1 MLRDASQKQVIQ
13 KFSFIQSLD
22 LSRGLKST
30 ESIASKTKI
39 NSPSPKSKTASF
51 SQAQAAAIVPT
62 LNNPWHQ
69 SSDTNNELS
78 LAEIVKYST
87 PDNLISTEQKPKNH
101 LGKIIFSL
109 ATGYCIFVLWWLFGH
124 EGNRLLTA
132 LTGGKQIT
140 LSKSDAEFIDY
151 AERSLDNIEREL
163 AVDQA
168 KEEKV
173 VYVPVYTPNPT
184 PAPSPPSVAN
194 NSLDTLPSI
203 PKPSTSPVSES
214 LRIPAPPPLPASTP
228 ITPKTIEQPEQIE
241 QSDKVAIAKPEIKS
255 TLIGI
260 LELGENKSAALVKV
274 QGQTKRVWLGEKI
287 NNDGWILESVGSQT
301 ANIAYQ
307 GQIRSISVGGTF

>member
-22 LSRGLKST
+22 LSRGLEST

-39 NSPSPKSKTASF
+39 NSPSPKSKTAAF
-51 SQAQAAAIVPT
+51 SQTQASAIVPT
-62 LNNPWHQ
+62 LNNPWYE

-87 PDNLISTEQKPKNH
+87 QENLISNEQKSKNY

-163 AVDQA
+163 VADQA

-173 VYVPVYTPNPT
+173 VYVPVYTPSPT
-184 PAPSPPSVAN
+184 PAPSIPSAAN
-194 NSLDTLPSI
+194 RSLNTLPSI
-203 PKPSTSPVSES
+203 PKPSTSRVSEP

-228 ITPKTIEQPEQIE
+228 IAPKTIEQPEP
-241 QSDKVAIAKPEIKS
+241 VAIAKPEIKS

-301 ANIAYQ
+301 ANIASQ
-307 GQIRSISVGGTF
+307 GQIRSISVGETF